1 VTTYVDS
8 SAIVPVYVPERYSAA
23 ARRVLRGLA
32 QVPWTPLHALEVS
45 NAFLLL
51 VARGLITTD
60 EHRVIRSHVQEDVDA
75 QRLVRVTLDWDRVF
89 TSACEL
95 SEKHTARF
103 LTRSLDLLHVAAALA
118 TECRVF
124 VSGDDRQLAAAKAC
138 GLKVVD
144 IKG

>member
-1 VTTYVDS
+1 MTTYVDS
-8 SAIVPVYVPERYSAA
+8 SALVPVYVPERHSAA
-23 ARRVLRGLA
+23 ARRVLHGLA
-32 QVPWTPLHALEVS
+32 QVPLTPLHTLEVS

-51 VARGLITTD
+51 VARGLITNE
-60 EHRVIRSHVQEDVDA
+60 EHRVIRGHLQEDIDA
-75 QRLVRVTLDWDRVF
+75 QRLVRVSLDWDRVF
-89 TSACEL
+89 AGACEL

-103 LTRSLDLLHVAAALA
+103 LTRSLDLLHLAAALA